1 MSVQRVNTKPYLI
14 GLTGGIA
21 SGKTTASR
29 IFRECGLTVIDSD
42 DIVKD
47 LWKNDKKMVQ
57 IIESTFGYPMDEIG
71 KKRLAQAIFEDKVK
85 RLALNSI
92 VHPRVFNRIEIEK
105 RKHKNE
111 PILIIDMPLLIEVN
125 YIPRVD
131 QVILIYLDQETQK
144 QRLMLRDHVSEED
157 AIKRMSSQMSLEDKK
172 AYADVIID
180 NTKSIDDLQSQ
191 ILAFLKTI
199 GYEKQ

>member
-21 SGKTTASR
+21 SGKTTATR

>member
-21 SGKTTASR
+21 SGKTTAAR

-85 RLALNSI
+85 RQALNSI

>member
-1 MSVQRVNTKPYLI
+1 MSVQPVNTKPYLI

-21 SGKTTASR
+21 SGKTTAAR
-29 IFRECGLTVIDSD
+29 IFRELGLTVIDSD
-42 DIVKD
+42 EIVKN
-47 LWKNDKKMVQ
+47 LWKNDRKMVQ
-57 IIESTFGYPMDEIG
+57 IIESTFGYPMDETG

-85 RLALNSI
+85 RLSLNSI
-92 VHPRVFNRIEIEK
+92 VHPRVFNTIEIEK
-105 RKHKNE
+105 RRHKNE

-131 QVILIYLDQETQK
+131 QVLLIYIDQETQIK
-144 QRLMLRDHVSEED
+144 RLMLRDHVSEED
-157 AIKRMSSQMSLEDKK
+157 AKKRMLSQMSLEEKK

-180 NTKSIDDLQSQ
+180 NTKSIDDLKVQ

>member
-1 MSVQRVNTKPYLI
+1 
-14 GLTGGIA
+14 
-21 SGKTTASR
+21 
-29 IFRECGLTVIDSD
+29 
-42 DIVKD
+42 
-47 LWKNDKKMVQ
+47 
-57 IIESTFGYPMDEIG
+57 MDEIG

>member
-21 SGKTTASR
+21 SGKTTAAR